1 MPSRM
6 EFLRPKLLALA
17 TGMTRYQKRFI
28 LILSDLLLLNF
39 AMWAA
44 MSLRFGEFYVPSSPD
59 VLALLIAIPV
69 IAVASFFQVGLYRH
83 VTRHFNASGDKLIAG
98 CLIVASLCL
107 GVGTFLLGAL
117 NVPRTVLLMF
127 PIIGFLLIA
136 GSRRFAGWFLSS
148 AGVAMPPMMDPEQIQ
163 SVVLYGAG
171 ASALD
176 LIHVI
181 KRSPRHDVAG
191 VVDPDPTLWRQ
202 YVGGIR
208 VEPPTRLPQIIAK
221 HGVTQVLV
229 AMHKATRKER
239 LEILNQLSTL
249 KVDVRVVPETE
260 DIVTGRM
267 QVTEMR
273 RVQAVD
279 LLGRSPVPPDSTLMA
294 RTVQDRTILV
304 TGAGGSIGSEI
315 VRQIVKREPR
325 HIILLESSESAL
337 YEIEQQV
344 GQLISAYDKRATPP
358 RVTSVLGSVLDAQT
372 VGRILSEHAIDA
384 IYHAAAFKH
393 LPIVERNV
401 TAGVVNNIFG
411 TEVVALAAAQRGVPS
426 FVLISTDKAVRP
438 SSVMGAS
445 KRVAELLLQAM
456 ARENTRTT
464 FSIVRFGNVLDSSGS
479 VVPLFRRQIEAG
491 GPLTVTHPDAVRY
504 FISIPEAAEL
514 VIQASAMAKGG
525 EVYALDMGEPVKI
538 IDLARMM
545 IRLSGLQVRDADNPD
560 GQIDITF
567 TGLRPGEKLAEEL
580 YISGKVAETEHP
592 RIQRI
597 DEPSLSLADLQGR
610 FAALKRLI
618 EADDVAGVKAM
629 VFAVAAAQEGTEP
642 LASVNGVAPIETV
655 RASRVS

>member
-17 TGMTRYQKRFI
+17 TGMTRYQKRFV
-28 LILSDLLLLNF
+28 LILSDILLLNF

-44 MSLRFGEFYVPSSPD
+44 MSLRFGEFYVAPSGD
-59 VLALLIAIPV
+59 VLALLIAIPI
-69 IAVASFFQVGLYRH
+69 IAVVSFFQVGLYRH

-98 CLIVASLCL
+98 CLIVAGLCL
-107 GVGTFLLGAL
+107 GLGTFLLGAT

-127 PIIGFLLIA
+127 PFIGFLSIA
-136 GSRRFAGWFLSS
+136 GSRRFAGWLLSS
-148 AGVAMPPMMDPEQIQ
+148 AGVAMPPMIDPEQIQ

-181 KRSPRHDVAG
+181 KRSPKLDVAG

-208 VEPPTRLPQIIAK
+208 IEPPSKLPQIIAK

-229 AMHKATRKER
+229 ALHQATRKER
-239 LEILNQLSTL
+239 LDILHQLSAL
-249 KVDVRVVPETE
+249 KVDVCVVPDTA
-260 DIVTGRM
+260 DIVSGRM
-267 QVTEMR
+267 QVTELR
-273 RVQAVD
+273 RVEAVD
-279 LLGRSPVPPDSTLMA
+279 LLGRAPVPPDTQLMA
-294 RTVQDRTILV
+294 RTVTDRTILV

-315 VRQIVKREPR
+315 VRQIVKRAPR
-325 HIILLESSESAL
+325 HLILLEASESAL
-337 YEIEQQV
+337 YEIEQEV
-344 GQLISAYDKRATPP
+344 GRLTAASDKRSAPP
-358 RVTSVLGSVLDAQT
+358 KLTAVLGSVLDEQL
-372 VGRILSEHAIDA
+372 VGRIMAEHDIDA
-384 IYHAAAFKH
+384 VYHAAAYKH

-401 TAGVVNNIFG
+401 AVGVVNNIFG
-411 TEVVALAAAQRGVPS
+411 TEVVARAAAARGVPS

-445 KRVAELLLQAM
+445 KRVAELVLQAM
-456 ARENTRTT
+456 ARQSTRTT

-491 GPLTVTHPDAVRY
+491 GPLTVTHPEAVRY

-525 EVYALDMGEPVKI
+525 EVFALDMGEPVKI
-538 IDLARMM
+538 VDLARMM
-545 IRLSGLQVRDADNPD
+545 VRLSGLQVRDATNPD
-560 GQIDITF
+560 GQIDIVF

-580 YISGKVAETEHP
+580 YISGKVATTEHP

-597 DEPSLSLADLQGR
+597 DEPSLSPATLQER
-610 FAALKRLI
+610 CATLKRLI
-618 EADDVAGVKAM
+618 EAEDVASVKTLL
-629 VFAVAAAQEGTEP
+629 FSLAAAQEESAAPAAASAP
-642 LASVNGVAPIETV
+642 LEAV
-655 RASRVS
+655 RATRAS

>member
-1 MPSRM
+1 MG
-6 EFLRPKLLALA
+6 FLRPKLLALA
-17 TGMTRYQKRFI
+17 AGMTRYQKRFV

-39 AMWAA
+39 AMWTA
-44 MSLRFGEFYVPSSPD
+44 MSLRYGELYLPSSPD

-69 IAVASFFQVGLYRH
+69 MAVALFFQVGLYRH

-98 CLIVASLCL
+98 CLIIAGLCL
-107 GVGTFLLGAL
+107 GVGTFLLGAT

-127 PIIGFLLIA
+127 PIIGLLFVG

-148 AGVAMPPMMDPEQIQ
+148 AGVTMPPMLNPEEIQ

-171 ASALD
+171 TSALE

-181 KRSPRHDVAG
+181 KRSPRLDVAG

-208 VEPPTRLPQIIAK
+208 VEPPNRLPQIIAK

-229 AMHKATRKER
+229 AMQKATRKER
-239 LEILNQLSTL
+239 LEILNQVAAL
-249 KVDVRVVPETE
+249 KVDVRVVPATE

-267 QVTEMR
+267 QVTELR
-273 RVQAVD
+273 RVQAID
-279 LLGRSPVPPDSTLMA
+279 LLGRAPVPPDPTLMA
-294 RTVQDRTILV
+294 RTVKERTILV

-325 HIILLESSESAL
+325 HIILLEASESAL

-344 GQLISAYDKRATPP
+344 GLLVAAYDKTTTPP
-358 RVTSVLGSVLDAQT
+358 KVTAILGSVLDAQLI
-372 VGRILSEHAIDA
+372 GGILSEHAIDA

-393 LPIVERNV
+393 LPIVERNIA
-401 TAGVVNNIFG
+401 AGVVNNIFG
-411 TEVVALAAAQRGVPS
+411 TEVVARAAVERGVPS

-456 ARENTRTT
+456 AGEKPRTT

-514 VIQASAMAKGG
+514 VIQASAMARGG
-525 EVYALDMGEPVKI
+525 EVFALDMGEPVKI
-538 IDLARMM
+538 VDLARMM
-545 IRLSGLQVRDADNPD
+545 IRLSGLQVRDAENPD
-560 GQIDITF
+560 GQIEIAF
-567 TGLRPGEKLAEEL
+567 MGLRPGEKLAEEL
-580 YISGKVAETEHP
+580 YISGKVAETEHA

-597 DEPSLSLADLQGR
+597 DEPSLSLAVLQER
-610 FAALKRLI
+610 LAALRRLI
-618 EADDVAGVKAM
+618 EAGDIEGVKAM
-629 VFAVAAAQEGTEP
+629 VFTLAAAQQGTEHVLP
-642 LASVNGVAPIETV
+642 VSNVAPMKSAL
-655 RASRVS
+655 ASRVS

>member
-1 MPSRM
+1 M
-6 EFLRPKLLALA
+6 EFLRPKILALA
-17 TGMTRYQKRFI
+17 TRMTRYQKRFV
-28 LILSDLLLLNF
+28 LILSDLVLLNF
-39 AMWAA
+39 AMWVAL
-44 MSLRFGEFYVPSSPD
+44 SLRYGEFYAPTGPD
-59 VLALLIAIPV
+59 VLALLIAVPL

-83 VTRHFNASGDKLIAG
+83 VTRHFNASGDKLIAA
-98 CLIVASLCL
+98 CLIVAGLCL
-107 GVGTFLLGAL
+107 GVGTFLLGAS

-127 PIIGFLLIA
+127 PIIGFMFIA
-136 GSRRFAGWFLSS
+136 GSRRFAGWFLTS
-148 AGVAMPPMMDPEQIQ
+148 AGVVMPPMVHPEEIQ

-171 ASALD
+171 ASALE

-181 KRSPRHDVAG
+181 KRSPRLDVAG

-208 VEPPTRLPQIIAK
+208 VEPPSRLPQIIAK

-229 AMHKATRKER
+229 AMQKATRKER
-239 LEILNQLSTL
+239 LEILNQVSAL
-249 KVDVRVVPETE
+249 KVDVRVVPEAE

-267 QVTEMR
+267 QVTELR
-273 RVQAVD
+273 RVQAID
-279 LLGRSPVPPDSTLMA
+279 LLGRAPVPADPKLMA
-294 RTVQDRTILV
+294 RTVKDRTILV

-344 GQLISAYDKRATPP
+344 GQLIAAYDKQAAPP
-358 RVTSVLGSVLDAQT
+358 KVTALLGSVLDAQA

-411 TEVVALAAAQRGVPS
+411 TEVVARAAAERGVPS

-445 KRVAELLLQAM
+445 KRVAELLLQAL
-456 ARENTRTT
+456 ARENPRTT

-479 VVPLFRRQIEAG
+479 VVPLFRRQIETG
-491 GPLTVTHPDAVRY
+491 GPLTVTHPEAVRY

-525 EVYALDMGEPVKI
+525 EVFALDMGEPVKI
-538 IDLARMM
+538 VDLARMM
-545 IRLSGLQVRDADNPD
+545 IRLSGLQVRDAENPD
-560 GQIDITF
+560 GQIEIAF

-580 YISGKVAETEHP
+580 YISGKVAPTEHP

-597 DEPSLSLADLQGR
+597 DEPSLSLPVLQER

-618 EADDVAGVKAM
+618 EAGDVAGVKSM
-629 VFAVAAAQEGTEP
+629 VFTLAAAQEGAETT
-642 LASVNGVAPIETV
+642 LAAPAHVAPIDEV

>member
-1 MPSRM
+1 MPPRM

-17 TGMTRYQKRFI
+17 TGMTRYQKRFV
-28 LILSDLLLLNF
+28 LILSDLILLNF

-44 MSLRFGEFYVPSSPD
+44 MSLRFGEFYMATSAD
-59 VLALLIAIPV
+59 VLTLLVGVPV

-83 VTRHFNASGDKLIAG
+83 VTRHFNASGDRLIAG
-98 CLIVASLCL
+98 CLMGAGLCL
-107 GVGTFLLGAL
+107 GVGTFLLGAS

-136 GSRRFAGWFLSS
+136 GSRRAAGWLLSN
-148 AGVAMPPMMDPEQIQ
+148 AGVALPPMMAPEEIQ
-163 SVVLYGAG
+163 SVVIYGAG
-171 ASALD
+171 ASTLE
-176 LIHVI
+176 LIDVM
-181 KRSPRHDVAG
+181 KRSPKYDVAG

-208 VEPPTRLPQIIAK
+208 VEPPSKLPQIVAK
-221 HGVTQVLV
+221 HGVSQVLV
-229 AMHKATRKER
+229 AMQKATRKER
-239 LEILNQLSTL
+239 LEILNQLTVL
-249 KVDVRVVPETE
+249 KVDVCMVPEAE

-267 QVTEMR
+267 QVSELR

-279 LLGRSPVPPDSTLMA
+279 LLGRAPVPPDPRLMA
-294 RTVQDRTILV
+294 STIQDRTILV
-304 TGAGGSIGSEI
+304 TGAGGSIGSEL

-337 YEIEQQV
+337 YDIEQQV
-344 GQLISAYDKRATPP
+344 AQLIAAYDKRAKQPQ
-358 RVTSVLGSVLDAQT
+358 VTSVLGSVLDPQLVARVLT
-372 VGRILSEHAIDA
+372 EHDIHA
-384 IYHAAAFKH
+384 IYHAAAYKH

-401 TAGVVNNIFG
+401 TAGVVNNVFG
-411 TEVVALAAAQRGVPS
+411 TEVVARAAMERGVPS

-456 ARENTRTT
+456 AREHSRTT

-491 GPLTVTHPDAVRY
+491 GPLTVTHPEAVRY

-514 VIQASAMAKGG
+514 VIQASAMARGG
-525 EVYALDMGEPVKI
+525 EVFALDMGEPVKI
-538 IDLARMM
+538 VDLARMM
-545 IRLSGLQVRDADNPD
+545 VRLSGLQVRDPDNPD
-560 GQIDITF
+560 GQIDIAF

-580 YISGKVAETEHP
+580 YISGKVTTTEHP

-597 DEPSLSLADLQGR
+597 DEPSLPLATLQDR
-610 FAALKRLI
+610 CNTLKRMI
-618 EADDVAGVKAM
+618 EAEDVDGVKAM
-629 VFAVAAAQEGTEP
+629 LFKLAAAQEAVEEP
-642 LASVNGVAPIETV
+642 APSMHVAPLEV
-655 RASRVS
+655 RVPRAS

>member
-1 MPSRM
+1 MPPRM
-6 EFLRPKLLALA
+6 EFLRPKMLALA
-17 TGMTRYQKRFI
+17 TGMTRYQKRFV
-28 LILSDLLLLNF
+28 LILGDLVLLNF
-39 AMWAA
+39 AIWLA
-44 MSLRFGEFYVPSSPD
+44 MALRFGEFYVASSGE
-59 VLALLIAIPV
+59 VLVLLVAVPV

-98 CLIVASLCL
+98 CLIIAGLCL
-107 GVGTFLLGAL
+107 GVGTFLLGAT

-136 GSRRFAGWFLSS
+136 GSRRFAGWLLSS
-148 AGVAMPPMMDPEQIQ
+148 AGVAMPPMLAPEEIQ

-181 KRSPRHDVAG
+181 KRSPKLDVAG

-208 VEPPTRLPQIIAK
+208 VEPPSKLPQIIAK

-229 AMHKATRKER
+229 AMQKATRKER
-239 LEILNQLSTL
+239 LEILNQLSAL
-249 KVDVRVVPETE
+249 KVDVRVVPEAE
-260 DIVTGRM
+260 DIVTGRL
-267 QVTEMR
+267 QVTELR

-279 LLGRSPVPPDSTLMA
+279 LLGRAPVPPEPTLMA
-294 RTVQDRTILV
+294 RTVKDRTILV

-325 HIILLESSESAL
+325 HILLLEASESAL

-344 GQLISAYDKRATPP
+344 GQLIAAYDTKATPP
-358 RVTSVLGSVLDAQT
+358 KVTAVLGSVLDER
-372 VGRILSEHAIDA
+372 VVRRILTEHDIHA

-401 TAGVVNNIFG
+401 TAGVVNNIVG
-411 TEVVALAAAQRGVPS
+411 TEVVARAAAERGVPS

-491 GPLTVTHPDAVRY
+491 GPLTVTHPEAVRY

-525 EVYALDMGEPVKI
+525 EVFALDMGEPVKI
-538 IDLARMM
+538 VDLARMM
-545 IRLSGLQVRDADNPD
+545 IRLSGLQVRDAENPD
-560 GQIDITF
+560 GQIDIAF

-580 YISGKVAETEHP
+580 YISGKVTTTEHP

-597 DEPSLSLADLQGR
+597 DEPSLSLVVLEER
-610 FAALKRLI
+610 CAALKRLI
-618 EADDVAGVKAM
+618 EAEDVAGVKNM
-629 VFAVAAAQEGTEP
+629 LFALAAAQEG
-642 LASVNGVAPIETV
+642 GGAPALIPPAPSIEALRAT
-655 RASRVS
+655 RAS